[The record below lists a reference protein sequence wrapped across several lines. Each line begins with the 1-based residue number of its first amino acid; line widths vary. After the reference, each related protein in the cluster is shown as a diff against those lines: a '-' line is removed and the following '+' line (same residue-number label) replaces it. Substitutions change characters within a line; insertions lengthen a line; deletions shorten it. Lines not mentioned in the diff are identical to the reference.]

1 MYKKS
6 SHLIFGMLQAA
17 ANDGKRDELILPEF
31 EHVDMLGEKGH
42 LFVRDGLLYAAY
54 AQRKLTSVKPRNA
67 KKAWLSRR
75 EAWMLPDGVGNQDEQ
90 IGKLFKPLTEPERSY
105 VRDAPERVKKRPPAP
120 RPPLENSSPV
130 QQKT

>member
-1 MYKKS
+1 
-6 SHLIFGMLQAA
+6 MLQAA
-17 ANDGKRDELILPEF
+17 ANDGLCDKLILPKL
-31 EHVDMLGEKGH
+31 EHVDMLTDKGH

-54 AQRKLTSVKPRNA
+54 AQRKLSSLKPRNT

-75 EAWMLPDGVGNQDEQ
+75 EAWMLPEGVRSQNEQ
-90 IGKLFKPLTEPERSY
+90 IGKLFEPLTEREISY

-130 QQKT
+130 RQKT